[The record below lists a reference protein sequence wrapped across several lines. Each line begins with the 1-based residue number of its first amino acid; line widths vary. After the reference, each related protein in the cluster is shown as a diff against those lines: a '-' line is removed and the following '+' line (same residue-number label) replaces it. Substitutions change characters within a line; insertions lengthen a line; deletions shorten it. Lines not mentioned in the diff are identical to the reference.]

1 MLDQLPEVGTVV
13 LSKAGRDAGRY
24 FVVVGK
30 ADENHV
36 LLCDGDLHKLAHPK
50 KKKLKHLETKPVVIP
65 TIRDQL
71 NKGNGLYDAEI
82 RRNMEALGYTLK
94 DKALERQYGGITC
107 QNQT

>member
-1 MLDQLPEVGTVV
+1 MNDQAPEVGTVV

-30 ADENHV
+30 VDDNHV
-36 LLCDGDLHKLAHPK
+36 LLSDGDLHKLGHPK

-65 TIRDQL
+65 TVREQL
-71 NKGNGLYDAEI
+71 TRGNSLYDAEI

-94 DKALERQYGGITC
+94 DKALEKK
-107 QNQT
+107 